1 MNTVILV
8 SVLSTLGVVSI
19 LAGIV
24 VAFMKVNRKVD
35 DRTNSTNMEFER
47 MFNHIEE
54 KNTEIYRTIDD
65 LNNKIDDKYKDCC
78 SFVDSRCDKLDSKI
92 CGKNC
97 KCVSTEKQILTD

>member
-8 SVLSTLGVVSI
+8 SVLSTLGVVAI

-35 DRTNSTNMEFER
+35 DNEYIKKE
-47 MFNHIEE
+47 
-54 KNTEIYRTIDD
+54 NTEIYRTIDHLSNHVD
-65 LNNKIDDKYKDCC
+65 ERYKDCC
-78 SFVDSRCDKLDSKI
+78 SFVDSRCDKLDNKI

-97 KCVSTEKQILTD
+97 KCNPTQKQILTD